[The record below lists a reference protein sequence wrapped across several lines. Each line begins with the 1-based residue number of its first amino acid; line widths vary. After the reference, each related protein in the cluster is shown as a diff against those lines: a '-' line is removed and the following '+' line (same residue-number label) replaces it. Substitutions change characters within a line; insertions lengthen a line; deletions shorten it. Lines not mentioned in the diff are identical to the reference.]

1 MTPSTHTLAFCLNFS
16 SEFEPACLSL
26 DWLIVPEYVCTASCV
41 YLLVKM
47 LVWVCF
53 PACTWIS
60 GVGYSRHEQSRIKS
74 IFILARQQSVL
85 LLGDTATQ
93 KEEGGKKEQTI
104 LLLLPPSSFLSRSV
118 TPSSSLSASSCSSSP
133 HLSTAF
139 LFFSFLLSRLK
150 SPALYPPTV
159 AATYFSLLSLLD
171 GAPQCT
177 VAGTGEWQTALCEVQ
192 GSSEISAGS
201 GRFIKEAFFPWKKNC
216 SSLWESWTD
225 CMFRSYG
232 LWKFKEF

>member
-85 LLGDTATQ
+85 LLGDAATQ
-93 KEEGGKKEQTI
+93 REEGEKKNKPSFFFYPRHLFCLAVLHPPALS
-104 LLLLPPSSFLSRSV
+104 LLLLVLLLFISPLH
-118 TPSSSLSASSCSSSP
+118 SCF
-133 HLSTAF
+133 F
-139 LFFSFLLSRLK
+139 LFYYPVLSP
-150 SPALYPPTV
+150 PALYPPTV

-171 GAPQCT
+171 GAPQRT

-201 GRFIKEAFFPWKKNC
+201 GRFIKEAFFPWKK
-216 SSLWESWTD
+216 
-225 CMFRSYG
+225 
-232 LWKFKEF
+232 

>member
-85 LLGDTATQ
+85 LLGDAATQ
-93 KEEGGKKEQTI
+93 REEGEKKNKPSFSFFYPHHLFCLAVLHPPALS
-104 LLLLPPSSFLSRSV
+104 LLLLVLLFFISPLHSCFFLFYYPVLSPP
-118 TPSSSLSASSCSSSP
+118 
-133 HLSTAF
+133 LSTP
-139 LFFSFLLSRLK
+139 R
-150 SPALYPPTV
+150 
-159 AATYFSLLSLLD
+159 
-171 GAPQCT
+171 Q
-177 VAGTGEWQTALCEVQ
+177 
-192 GSSEISAGS
+192 
-201 GRFIKEAFFPWKKNC
+201 
-216 SSLWESWTD
+216 
-225 CMFRSYG
+225 
-232 LWKFKEF
+232 

>member
-1 MTPSTHTLAFCLNFS
+1 MGCIKRSVGFGILLEKPGIELPPFWLVDDPLYTYTDSSFWLNFS

-26 DWLIVPEYVCTASCV
+26 DWLIVPEHVCTASCV

-53 PACTWIS
+53 PARTWIS
-60 GVGYSRHEQSRIKS
+60 GVGYSRHQQSRIKS

-85 LLGDTATQ
+85 LLGDAATRR
-93 KEEGGKKEQTI
+93 EEGEKKEQAI

-118 TPSSSLSASSCSSSP
+118 TPSSSLAASSCSSSL

-150 SPALYPPTV
+150 SPRSLPPDSSC
-159 AATYFSLLSLLD
+159 YLFLSSFSPGRRTTAYSCWHRGMAD
-171 GAPQCT
+171 GPLWSSRQFWDFS
-177 VAGTGEWQTALCEVQ
+177 GFREVH
-192 GSSEISAGS
+192 
-201 GRFIKEAFFPWKKNC
+201 
-216 SSLWESWTD
+216 
-225 CMFRSYG
+225 
-232 LWKFKEF
+232 